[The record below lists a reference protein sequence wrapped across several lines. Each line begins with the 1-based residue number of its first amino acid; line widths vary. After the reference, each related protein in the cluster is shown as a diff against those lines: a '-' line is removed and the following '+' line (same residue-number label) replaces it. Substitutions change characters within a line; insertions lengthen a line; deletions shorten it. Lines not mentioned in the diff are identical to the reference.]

1 MKMIRRH
8 AARLVVSALALV
20 GATFANARPVAA
32 APINL
37 ETWYEF
43 DIIGTGPTV
52 GCLPADPAGDF
63 CLPSGGTP
71 TSFAPEPAWTFTSFQ
86 PVAFTV
92 TDAFQ
97 SGDQFEIFDFG
108 VSLGFTSVPAIR
120 PPVSCGSDPVTCLA
134 TDGISHGVFALAAG
148 SHALTISSVNDNF
161 GAAYFQASA
170 VPEPASLVLLGSGLL
185 GVIARVRRRGQGRT
199 R

>member
-20 GATFANARPVAA
+20 GATLANARPVAA
-32 APINL
+32 SPINL

-43 DIIGTGPTV
+43 DIIGAGPTL
-52 GCLPADPAGDF
+52 GCLPADPNGDF
-63 CLPSGGTP
+63 CIPSGGTP
-71 TSFAPEPAWTFTSFQ
+71 TSFAPAPAWTFTSLQ

-108 VSLGFTSVPAIR
+108 VSLGFTSAPAIR
-120 PPVSCGSDPVTCLA
+120 PPVNCGSDPVTCLA
-134 TDGISHGVFALAAG
+134 TAGISSGVFALAAG
-148 SHALTISSVNDNF
+148 SHSLTIASVTDNI
-161 GAAYFQASA
+161 GGAYFQASA

-185 GVIARVRRRGQGRT
+185 GVIARVRRRGQGRV

>member
-20 GATFANARPVAA
+20 GATFASARPVAA

-43 DIIGTGPTV
+43 DIIGAGPTI
-52 GCLPADPAGDF
+52 GCFPADPAGDF
-63 CLPSGGTP
+63 CVPSGGTP
-71 TSFAPEPAWTFTSFQ
+71 TSFAPEPAWTFTSLQ

-97 SGDQFEIFDFG
+97 SGDRFEIFDFG
-108 VSLGFTSVPAIR
+108 VSLGFTSIPSLGVN
-120 PPVSCGSDPVTCLA
+120 CGSDPVTCLG
-134 TDGISHGVFALAAG
+134 TPGISQGVFALNAG
-148 SHALTISSVNDNF
+148 AHALTIASLTDSF
-161 GAAYFQASA
+161 GAGYFQASA
-170 VPEPASLVLLGSGLL
+170 VPEPASLVLLGSGLV
-185 GVIARVRRRGQGRT
+185 GVVARIRRRGEERQR
-199 R
+199 